1 MNTRVALL
9 LTSGMLLGGA
19 ANVQAAMP
27 DGATLHKNPSCGC
40 CDEYAKHL
48 EARGVEVEIVESQD
62 FSSIKL
68 EAGVPYGYG
77 SCHTV
82 MLGDYV
88 IEGHVPLAAID
99 KLLAEHPDVDGI
111 GLAGMP
117 QGSPGMPGFKQT
129 SFEIISFVEQKASS
143 FMTL

>member
-1 MNTRVALL
+1 MKKRFT
-9 LTSGMLLGGA
+9 MLLISGFLLVGA
-19 ANVQAAMP
+19 ANVQAVMP
-27 DGATLHKNPSCGC
+27 DSARLYKNPSCGC

-62 FSSIKL
+62 LSNVKL

-82 MLGDYV
+82 MLDDYV

-99 KLLAEHPDVDGI
+99 KLLAERPDADGI

-117 QGSPGMPGFKQT
+117 QGSPGMPGPKQAP
-129 SFEIISFVEQKASS
+129 FEIISFEEQEAAP